1 MEFHYIIHYVVYR
14 FYRRHKESFESSLSY
29 ACMIHSILFFAF
41 IMEVDY
47 FLCLFLDM
55 QLHINKTICYVYLIL
70 WAIFEYI
77 VFYRNRRYI
86 EIFNE
91 YNRLSDT
98 PEMKL
103 KFKKAKVFNYSVFI
117 VDLLLL
123 IAVDYCNHHK

>member
-1 MEFHYIIHYVVYR
+1 
-14 FYRRHKESFESSLSY
+14 
-29 ACMIHSILFFAF
+29 
-41 IMEVDY
+41 
-47 FLCLFLDM
+47 M

-70 WAIFEYI
+70 WSIFEYI

-86 EIFNE
+86 EIFSE

-103 KFKKAKVFNYSVFI
+103 KLKKAKIFNYSVFI

-123 IAVDYCNHHK
+123 IVVDYCNHHK

>member
-1 MEFHYIIHYVVYR
+1 MEFYYIIHYVVYR
-14 FYRRHKESFESSLSY
+14 FYRRHKESHFMSMVY
-29 ACMIHSILFFAF
+29 ACGLHYILSFSF
-41 IMEVDY
+41 IGNIDY

-86 EIFNE
+86 EIFSE

-103 KFKKAKVFNYSVFI
+103 KLKKAKIFNYSVFI

-123 IAVDYCNHHK
+123 IVVDYCNHHK